1 MAEKEKGGKSEALKK
16 NPEQTLDRFD
26 RFWGGGEPVRLV
38 VADVKRPGPLFKD
51 IDEYSDKVKFFERH
65 FDYLLSGSF
74 HGDAIPDIS
83 PYLGPGS
90 LATFIGA
97 EPIYSNG
104 TIWYESNG
112 ASLEDVYDACSDFIE
127 NSDKQGK
134 SPKWYKWSLETA
146 KFLKSNEGK
155 GFFTSMPDLEQNM
168 DILSA
173 VMGPSSLLMALS
185 DDPEGVEEV
194 LEILYKVW
202 EKAYEDHL
210 GIISQD
216 SGHSAFTHYNIIG
229 KGATSILQS
238 DISCML
244 SRDMYDR
251 FEMPFLNRQA
261 GKLDNVIYHMDG
273 PGADRHLDSILTIDK
288 LTAVQWVPGEGNP
301 GNSAECWDPIYE
313 KITKAGKGLY
323 VFLEPGEI
331 DDFIDKYANCRMLIR
346 TLAKDE
352 EDQKRISEKYCKG

>member
-1 MAEKEKGGKSEALKK
+1 M
-16 NPEQTLDRFD
+16 
-26 RFWGGGEPVRLV
+26 
-38 VADVKRPGPLFKD
+38 VADVKRPVPLFAG
-51 IDEYSDKVKFFERH
+51 IQEYSDHEVFFEKH
-65 FDYLLSGSF
+65 LVYLLSGSY
-74 HGDAIPDIS
+74 HGDVNPDIS

-90 LATFIGA
+90 LSTFIGA

-104 TIWYESNG
+104 TIWYGNKKWTLS
-112 ASLEDVYDACSDFIE
+112 DVFYSCVSFMEKADNPE
-127 NSDKQGK
+127 KM
-134 SPKWYKWSLETA
+134 PEWYKWSLETA
-146 KFLKSNEGK
+146 RFLKSNEDK
-155 GFFTSMPDLEQNM
+155 GYFTSIPDLEQNL

-173 VMGPSSLLMALS
+173 VMGPSNLLMSLS

-194 LEILYKVW
+194 LEIMHKVW
-202 EKAYEDHL
+202 HKAYADHFDIVSKDTGL
-210 GIISQD
+210 
-216 SGHSAFTHYNIIG
+216 SAFTHYNTVG

-261 GKLDNVIYHMDG
+261 GKLDNIIYHMDG

-301 GNSAECWDPIYE
+301 GNSAECWEPIYD

-323 VFLEPGEI
+323 VFLEAWEI
-331 DDFIDKYANCRMLIR
+331 ADFVDKYRDNKILIR

-352 EDQKRISEKYCKG
+352 EDQKRISDKYCKE